1 MKLRVLLLGIA
12 ATLVLIGNYAI
23 EANHTKAFA
32 RGNPVVQRNQPKP
45 PAKKPKPKPAA
56 RWRRFRFTDGR
67 FSVLFPFPPRQ
78 VSQIQKTP
86 LGEVNLEVFTVQPP
100 NQDVSY
106 VVIYNDFP
114 FSYGQEDNAQLIFDD
129 VQNMS
134 LKTTGSSLVRKQ
146 NLNWNGN
153 PGREL
158 EYTRPKDFVTK
169 HKMYLV
175 DGRLYQVIV
184 KTTREQEEKLSGT
197 INGFL
202 NSLQVKPHKE
212 PEE

>member
-1 MKLRVLLLGIA
+1 MNIRILLTTIA
-12 ATLVLIGNYAI
+12 ATLVLLENSPLQ
-23 EANHTKAFA
+23 ANTSKQAV
-32 RGNPVVQRNQPKP
+32 RVNSVMQRNQQKP

-56 RWRRFRFTDGR
+56 RWRRFQFTEGR
-67 FSVLFPFPPRQ
+67 FSVLFPFKPKQ

-86 LGEVNLEVFTVQPP
+86 LGEVNLEIFSVEPP

-129 VQNMS
+129 VQTMA
-134 LKTTGSSLVRKQ
+134 LKTTGSSLVKKQ
-146 NLNWNGN
+146 NLNWNGY

-158 EYTRPKDFVTK
+158 EYTRPKDFLTK

-175 DGRLYQVIV
+175 DGRLYQIIV
-184 KTTREQEEKLSGT
+184 KTTTEQEKKLSGT
-197 INGFL
+197 ISGFL
-202 NSLQVKPHKE
+202 NSLQVKPSNPQ
-212 PEE
+212 PE